1 MQVSGR
7 MIWYR
12 VTVAF
17 MGLGALY
24 SLAWLAIDIAVRF
37 FPTSHGNIAPAAVV
51 LIQSTGPV
59 QEVIYLA
66 GAVAYLVS
74 YGLLLA
80 RQRHVLPVYCF
91 AVAALVVDWIFTAV
105 NGAEALAISGYVALA
120 ALGVIFFCLYQAMPV
135 MRGQRVRSRGLSGLE

>member
-1 MQVSGR
+1 
-7 MIWYR
+7 
-12 VTVAF
+12 

-37 FPTSHGNIAPAAVV
+37 FPTSHASIDPAAVV

-66 GAVAYLVS
+66 GTAAYLVS
-74 YGLLLA
+74 FNLLLA

-91 AVAALVVDWIFTAV
+91 AVVAFVVDWIFTAV